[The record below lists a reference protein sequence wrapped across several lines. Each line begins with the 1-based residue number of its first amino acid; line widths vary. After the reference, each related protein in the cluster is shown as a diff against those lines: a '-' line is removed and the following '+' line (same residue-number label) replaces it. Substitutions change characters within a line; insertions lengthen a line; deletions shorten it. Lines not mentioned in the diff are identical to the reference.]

1 MCPDWH
7 FQREKCCMH
16 HSETASIFLWWLQ
29 LALAHIGRAS
39 STAPFS
45 HNVHGH
51 CLLMISFPLEDH
63 LSISASAHAKI
74 LALARD
80 LRMCEFNWPSSKAVE
95 IFFSGAPSRS
105 RNSEQSHCAMV
116 CTNNAYSPCT
126 TSLHMKA
133 AVSKLCQQQPL
144 WLVPIPL
151 AAQTRPTVHVF
162 AVSREQQQHASSLIA
177 SFL

>member
-7 FQREKCCMH
+7 IQRKKCCMH
-16 HSETASIFLWWLQ
+16 ESETASIFIWWLQ
-29 LALAHIGRAS
+29 LAHIGRAS
-39 STAPFS
+39 STAPFL
-45 HNVHGH
+45 HNINGL
-51 CLLMISFPLEDH
+51 CLLRITYSLEDH
-63 LSISASAHAKI
+63 LSILALAHCKI
-74 LALARD
+74 LALALD

-95 IFFSGAPSRS
+95 MFFTGAPSRF
-105 RNSEQSHCAMV
+105 RNSEQSHRAMV
-116 CTNNAYSPCT
+116 CTKNAYSPCT

-151 AAQTRPTVHVF
+151 AAQTRPTVHVI
-162 AVSREQQQHASSLIA
+162 AVSREQQQHAIIA